1 MPKIYRVDKLEVP
14 ELDTVTA
21 KIRRKVMRPAVK
33 LVAEKVREI
42 APDSGRAHKGKL
54 KKSIRYQVLD
64 RGNKGEVKSTS
75 PVAHLVQDGT
85 AAHQIVPRRSAPSL
99 MFKGRAGLVHAKAV
113 NHPGARAQPFLLEAE
128 AATRPDVERVLKDGA
143 EAALAEIA
151 AGVKG

>member
-1 MPKIYRVDKLEVP
+1 MPKVFRVDKLEVP
-14 ELDTVTA
+14 ELDAVTA

-33 LVAEKVREI
+33 LVAERVREI

-64 RGNKGEVKSTS
+64 KGNKGEVKSTS
-75 PVAHLVQDGT
+75 PVAHLVHDGT
-85 AAHQIVPRRSAPSL
+85 AAHQITPSSSPSL
-99 MFKGRAGLVHAKAV
+99 MFTGRTGLIHAKLV
-113 NHPGARAQPFLLEAE
+113 NHPGSRAQPFLLEAE
-128 AATRPDVERVLKDGA
+128 AATRPDVERVLKEGA

>member
-1 MPKIYRVDKLEVP
+1 MPKVYRVDKLEVP

-75 PVAHLVQDGT
+75 PVAHLVHDGT
-85 AAHQIVPRRSAPSL
+85 AAHQITPSNAPAL
-99 MFKGRAGLVHAKAV
+99 MFAGRTGLVHAKAV
-113 NHPGARAQPFLLEAE
+113 NHPGSRAQPFLLEAE
-128 AATRPDVERVLKDGA
+128 AATRPDVERVLKQGA